1 MKSSDKYNNSFSPH
15 RRDFLKKT
23 GLATLAMAFPLP
35 SFSMNFEGVSMGIV
49 VHSYGARWNSKVP
62 SEKYPGFESALQL
75 IKHCHQIGAGGVQV
89 GVNNW
94 TSDFAKKVRDQRENL
109 GMYLEGSIGLPKS
122 KEDLDKFEKEVLAAK
137 EAGATI
143 LRTVCLSGRRYENF
157 KTDTEFLDF
166 KAKSI
171 ISLQWAEPIARKHKI
186 KLAVENHKDWRAAE
200 LVEIIK
206 GMDSEWIGVTLDF
219 GNNYSLLEKS
229 EDVINLLA
237 PYSFSTHIKDMGV
250 KSYSKGFLLSEVPL
264 GEGIVDLKK
273 GIELCRKYNPK
284 ITFNLEMITRDPL
297 EIPCLEEEYWATFD
311 SISGPELAG
320 ILKMVREK
328 SFSGELPYTR
338 NLEPEQRLGFE
349 ESNVLTS
356 LRYSRSKLGLGK

>member
-1 MKSSDKYNNSFSPH
+1 MKSSNKYSTSFSPE
-15 RRDFLKKT
+15 RRNLMKKT
-23 GLATLAMAFPLP
+23 GLAALALAFPLH

-49 VHSYGARWNSKVP
+49 VHSYSARWNSKVP
-62 SEKYPGFESALQL
+62 SQKYPGFENALQL
-75 IKHCHQIGAGGVQV
+75 INHCHQIGAGGVQV

-94 TSDFAKKVRDQRENL
+94 TLDFAKKVRDQRENL

-122 KEDLDKFEKEVLAAK
+122 KAETDNFEKEVLASK

-143 LRTVCLSGRRYENF
+143 LRTVCLGGRRYETF
-157 KTDTEFLDF
+157 KTKAEFIDF
-166 KAKSI
+166 KANSI
-171 ISLQWAEPIARKHKI
+171 LSLQLAEPIVTKHKI

-206 GMDSEWIGVTLDF
+206 GLDSEWIGVTLDF

-229 EDVINLLA
+229 EDVIGLLA

-264 GEGIVDLKK
+264 GKGIVDLKK
-273 GIELCRKYNPK
+273 GIELCRKYNPN

-297 EIPCLEEEYWATFD
+297 EIPCMEEQYWATFEN
-311 SISGPELAG
+311 ISGSELAG

-338 NLEPEQRLGFE
+338 NLGPEQRLDYE
-349 ESNVLTS
+349 EANILAS
-356 LRYSRSKLGLGK
+356 LRYSKSDLGLGK

>member
-1 MKSSDKYNNSFSPH
+1 MKSSNKFTTSFSPQ
-15 RRDFLKKT
+15 RRNFLQKT
-23 GLATLAMAFPLP
+23 GLAALAMAFPLP
-35 SFSMNFEGVSMGIV
+35 SISMNFEGVSMGIV

-62 SEKYPGFESALQL
+62 SEKYPGFENALQL
-75 IKHCHQIGAGGVQV
+75 IEHCHQIGAGGVQV

-94 TSDFAKKVRDQRENL
+94 TSDFAKKVRDQREKH

-122 KEDLDKFEKEVLAAK
+122 KEELDKFEKEVLAAK

-143 LRTVCLSGRRYENF
+143 LRTVCLGGRRYENF
-157 KTDTEFLDF
+157 KTEAEFLDF

-171 ISLQWAEPIARKHKI
+171 LSLQLVEPIVRKHKM

-229 EDVINLLA
+229 EDVIGLLA

-250 KSYSKGFLLSEVPL
+250 KSYSKGLLLSEVPL

-273 GIELCRKYNPK
+273 GIELCRKYNPD

-297 EIPCLEEEYWATFD
+297 EIPCLEEGYWATFNN
-311 SISGPELAG
+311 ISGPELAG

-338 NLEPEQRLGFE
+338 NLDPEQRLDYE
-349 ESNVLTS
+349 EANVLAS
-356 LRYSRSKLGLGK
+356 LRYSKSELGLGK

>member
-1 MKSSDKYNNSFSPH
+1 MKSTDKTIRSFSPD
-15 RRDFLKKT
+15 RRDFLQKT
-23 GLATLAMAFPLP
+23 GLAALAMAFPLP
-35 SFSMNFEGVSMGIV
+35 SFSMEFEGVSMGIV

-62 SEKYPGFESALQL
+62 SEKYPGFENALQL
-75 IKHCHQIGAGGVQV
+75 IEHCHQIGAGGVQV

-94 TSDFAKKVRDQRENL
+94 TSDFAKKVRDQREKL
-109 GMYLEGSIGLPKS
+109 GLYLEGSIGLPKS
-122 KEDLDKFEKEVLAAK
+122 QEDLDRFEKEVMASK

-143 LRTVCLSGRRYENF
+143 LRTVCLGGRRYENF
-157 KTDTEFLDF
+157 KTEKEFLDF
-166 KAKSI
+166 KAVSLK
-171 ISLQWAEPIARKHKI
+171 SLQLAEPIVRKHKM
-186 KLAVENHKDWRAAE
+186 KLAIENHKDWRAAE

-206 GMDSEWIGVTLDF
+206 GLDSEWMGVTLDF
-219 GNNYSLLEKS
+219 GNNLSLLEKPD
-229 EDVINLLA
+229 EVIALLA

-264 GEGIVDLKK
+264 GEGIVDLKS
-273 GIELCRKYNPK
+273 GVALCKKYNPN

-311 SISGPELAG
+311 NISGSELAG

-338 NLEPEQRLGFE
+338 NLEPEQRLDYE
-349 ESNVLTS
+349 EANVLAS
-356 LRYSRSKLGLGK
+356 LRYSKNDLGLG

>member
-1 MKSSDKYNNSFSPH
+1 MKSSDKYKTQFSPD
-15 RRDFLKKT
+15 RRDFIQKT
-23 GLATLAMAFPLP
+23 GLAALAMAFPLP
-35 SFSMNFEGVSMGIV
+35 TFPMNLEGVSMGIV

-62 SEKYPGFESALQL
+62 SEKYPGFENALQL
-75 IKHCHQIGAGGVQV
+75 IDHCYQIGAGGVQV

-94 TSDFAKKVRDQRENL
+94 TSDFAKKVRDQREKL
-109 GMYLEGSIGLPKS
+109 GLYLEGSIGLPKS
-122 KEDLDKFEKEVLAAK
+122 KEDLDRFEKEVLAAK

-157 KTDTEFLDF
+157 KTEAEFLTF
-166 KAKSI
+166 KANSI
-171 ISLQWAEPIARKHKI
+171 LSLQWVEPIVRKHKM

-206 GMDSEWIGVTLDF
+206 GLDSEWIGVTLDF
-219 GNNYSLLEKS
+219 GNNVSLLEKP
-229 EDVINLLA
+229 ENVISALA

-250 KSYSKGFLLSEVPL
+250 KKYEKGFLLSEVPL
-264 GEGIVDLKK
+264 GEGIVDLKAAVK
-273 GIELCRKYNPK
+273 LCSKYNPN

-311 SISGPELAG
+311 EISGSDLAA

-328 SFSGELPYTR
+328 SFAGELPYTR
-338 NLEPEQRLGFE
+338 NLEPEQRLDYE
-349 ESNVLTS
+349 EANVLAS
-356 LRYSRSKLGLGK
+356 LRYSKRDLGLG

>member
-1 MKSSDKYNNSFSPH
+1 MKFSEKQASSFSPE
-15 RRDFLKKT
+15 RRDFLQKT
-23 GLATLAMAFPLP
+23 GLGALSLAFPLP
-35 SFSMNFEGVSMGIV
+35 TFSINFEGISMGIV
-49 VHSYGARWNSKVP
+49 VHSYGARWNSKFP
-62 SEKYPGFESALQL
+62 SEKYPGFVNALQL
-75 IKHCHQIGAGGVQV
+75 ISHCHQIGAGGVQV

-94 TSDFAKKVRDQRENL
+94 TSDFAKKVRDQREKL
-109 GMYLEGSIGLPKS
+109 GLYLEGSIGLPKS
-122 KEDLDKFEKEVLAAK
+122 VDGLDKFEKEVLASK

-157 KTDTEFLDF
+157 KTEAEFLTF
-166 KAKSI
+166 KANSI
-171 ISLQWAEPIARKHKI
+171 ISLQLAEPIVRKHKM

-200 LVEIIK
+200 LVQIIK

-229 EDVINLLA
+229 ENVIGLLA

-273 GIELCRKYNPK
+273 GIDLCRKYNPN

-297 EIPCLEEEYWATFD
+297 EIPCLEEEYWTTFGN
-311 SISGPELAG
+311 ISGPELAG

-328 SFSGELPYTR
+328 SFSGELPHTR
-338 NLEPEQRLGFE
+338 NLEPEQRLDFE
-349 ESNVLTS
+349 EANVLTS
-356 LRYSRSKLGLGK
+356 LRYSKSELGLGK

>member
-1 MKSSDKYNNSFSPH
+1 MKYSEKYPTSFSPQ
-15 RRDFLKKT
+15 RRDFIQKT
-23 GLATLAMAFPLP
+23 GLAALAMAFPLP

-62 SEKYPGFESALQL
+62 SEKYPGFENALQL
-75 IKHCHQIGAGGVQV
+75 INHCHQIGAGGVQV

-109 GMYLEGSIGLPKS
+109 GMYLEGSIGLPKA
-122 KEDLDKFEKEVLAAK
+122 KAEIDKFEKEVLASK

-157 KTDTEFLDF
+157 KTEAEFLDF

-171 ISLQWAEPIARKHKI
+171 LSLQWAEPIVRKHKM

-229 EDVINLLA
+229 EDVIGLLA

-273 GIELCRKYNPK
+273 GVELCRKYNPN

-311 SISGPELAG
+311 NISGPELAG

-349 ESNVLTS
+349 EANVLAS
-356 LRYSRSKLGLGK
+356 LRYSKSELGLG

>member
-1 MKSSDKYNNSFSPH
+1 MRSSDNHTSPFSPE
-15 RRDFLKKT
+15 RRNFIQKT
-23 GLATLAMAFPLP
+23 GLAALAMAFPLP

-62 SEKYPGFESALQL
+62 SEKYPGFENALQL
-75 IKHCHQIGAGGVQV
+75 IKHCHQIGAGGVQI

-122 KEDLDKFEKEVLAAK
+122 KDDIDNFEKEVLASK

-157 KTDTEFLDF
+157 KTEAEFIDF

-171 ISLQWAEPIARKHKI
+171 LSLQWAEPIVRKHKM

-229 EDVINLLA
+229 EDVIGLLA

-273 GIELCRKYNPK
+273 GIDLCRKYNPN

-297 EIPCLEEEYWATFD
+297 EIPCLEEDYWATFEN
-311 SISGPELAG
+311 ISGPELAG

-338 NLEPEQRLGFE
+338 NLEPEQRLDFE
-349 ESNVLTS
+349 EANVLAS
-356 LRYSRSKLGLGK
+356 LRYSKSELGLGK